1 MNVPTGVVGQGE
13 ERRGAP
19 ERRTGRSASAL
30 PAQGLYRFARR
41 MRPLGE
47 IGRTLAA
54 VLTASAVALA
64 LPAGV
69 GIEVY
74 VAAYWN
80 VWAVTYLALT
90 WVLILRSS
98 PRQTRQWARI
108 QRRALRGG
116 VLLRTAMMLF
126 FMVGRTG
133 SLLFIVL
140 VSQMGLVAAV
150 VLLPQVRDAGSP
162 GGLLLIAL
170 NALGVVAAWAV
181 LNTAYALYYAY
192 MYYGD
197 EGRPGSLA
205 FPGYKEPGK
214 LDFAYFSFTVGTSF
228 AASDVKVTSR
238 RSRGVVL
245 GHTILSFAYNTV
257 LIAVVINVITD
268 L

>member
-1 MNVPTGVVGQGE
+1 MNVPTGIIGQEE
-13 ERRGAP
+13 ERREAP
-19 ERRTGRSASAL
+19 ERRTGRPASAL
-30 PAQGLYRFARR
+30 PAHGLYRFARR

-64 LPAGV
+64 LPAGA

-108 QRRALRGG
+108 QRRAPRG
-116 VLLRTAMMLF
+116 VLLRIAMMLF

-197 EGRPGSLA
+197 EGRPGGLA

-238 RSRGVVL
+238 TVRRVVL